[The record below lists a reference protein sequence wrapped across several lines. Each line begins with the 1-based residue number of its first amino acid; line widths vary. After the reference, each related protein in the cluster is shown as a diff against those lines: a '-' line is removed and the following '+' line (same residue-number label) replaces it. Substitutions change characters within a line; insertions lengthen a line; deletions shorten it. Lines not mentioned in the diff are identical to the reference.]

1 MNIKKY
7 KSEFKKN
14 GYIIVNIVD
23 KKKLNILKESFAGMV
38 EILIKKKFNFK
49 THFKN
54 KNAKINYLLS
64 QGMLKLDKKNH
75 KYISNLYDQVVKSV
89 DFYNLITEK
98 KIISLVNG
106 LLDRKRN
113 LNLYVNST
121 SIRMDTPGLTPF
133 VYGWH
138 QDSKSNIKNSN
149 FVQMWMPVFNNV
161 GKELG
166 GLHILEKSFK
176 HKILTTHTK
185 VEKEKLKKK
194 EILRAAPNVK
204 ILSKGL
210 NLKEKVLYAN
220 VGEAIFFNKNLMHK
234 SGINKTKN
242 KLRYVCTS
250 FYHDI
255 YNPNWKFEKLDHK

>member
-1 MNIKKY
+1 M
-7 KSEFKKN
+7 
-14 GYIIVNIVD
+14 
-23 KKKLNILKESFAGMV
+23 
-38 EILIKKKFNFK
+38 
-49 THFKN
+49 
-54 KNAKINYLLS
+54 
-64 QGMLKLDKKNH
+64 
-75 KYISNLYDQVVKSV
+75 
-89 DFYNLITEK
+89 
-98 KIISLVNG
+98 
-106 LLDRKRN
+106 
-113 LNLYVNST
+113 
-121 SIRMDTPGLTPF
+121 
-133 VYGWH
+133 
-138 QDSKSNIKNSN
+138 
-149 FVQMWMPVFNNV
+149 
-161 GKELG
+161 
-166 GLHILEKSFK
+166 
-176 HKILTTHTK
+176 TTHTK

>member
-106 LLDRKRN
+106 LLDR
-113 LNLYVNST
+113 
-121 SIRMDTPGLTPF
+121 
-133 VYGWH
+133 
-138 QDSKSNIKNSN
+138 
-149 FVQMWMPVFNNV
+149 
-161 GKELG
+161 
-166 GLHILEKSFK
+166 
-176 HKILTTHTK
+176 
-185 VEKEKLKKK
+185 
-194 EILRAAPNVK
+194 
-204 ILSKGL
+204 
-210 NLKEKVLYAN
+210 
-220 VGEAIFFNKNLMHK
+220 
-234 SGINKTKN
+234 
-242 KLRYVCTS
+242 
-250 FYHDI
+250 
-255 YNPNWKFEKLDHK
+255 